1 MRLNQD
7 VASIFCNGHKDP
19 YIFCNGVQ
27 VWPRKVI
34 TSHGIYLDFESGVTD
49 NMTFQGLWWNGSQ
62 ITESMV
68 AEASYKSGNTWNS
81 ISASDLRDMLSTSSG
96 KGIYCSAVF
105 LKIDSITFNQFK
117 WRTQQYYAPQHKVT
131 IKVQENSTTGVK
143 YVGEKEV
150 TQAANTTFTVNR
162 GDTI

>member
-7 VASIFCNGHKDP
+7 VSSIFCNGHKDP
-19 YIFCNGVQ
+19 YIFCNCVQ
-27 VWPRKVI
+27 VWPAKVV
-34 TSHGIYLDFESGVTD
+34 TSHSIYLNFEQGVTD

-68 AEASYKSGNTWNS
+68 VEASYKYGNTWNS
-81 ISASDLRDMLSTSSG
+81 ISASALREMLSTSAG
-96 KGIYCSAVF
+96 TGIYCSAVF
-105 LKIDSITFNQFK
+105 IRIDSITFNQFQ
-117 WRTQQYYAPQHKVT
+117 WRTRTYYGPEHLVT
-131 IKVQENSTTGVK
+131 IKVQENSTTGIK
-143 YVGEKEV
+143 YVGQKEV